1 MPPTAG
7 AENLGEVRYWKSA
20 LISGTHPSTPSA
32 RRQSRLVRRGGRDDA
47 HARSG
52 GVMPLPN
59 WWFCKREY
67 ADWLGVLPSV
77 LPTAT
82 GLPLQAIVY
91 RRHCPGTRDRSTAA
105 RLGTRSNRREQ

>member
-1 MPPTAG
+1 VGRRRYRLQIST
-7 AENLGEVRYWKSA
+7 EVGPRGRKFEA
-20 LISGTHPSTPSA
+20 KQHPSTLNA

-59 WWFCKREY
+59 WRFCKPES

-82 GLPLQAIVY
+82 GSPF
-91 RRHCPGTRDRSTAA
+91 
-105 RLGTRSNRREQ
+105 RLSSIGALTGYV